1 MNHMIVSLTDDET
14 VVVANACDDCDSCD
28 SCDQG
33 GEGGGACDYCDGPM
47 G

>member
-1 MNHMIVSLTDDET
+1 MEHMIVSLVEDET
-14 VVVANACDDCDSCD
+14 VAVNACD

-33 GEGGGACDYCDGPM
+33 GESGGACDYCDGPM

>member
-1 MNHMIVSLTDDET
+1 MNHMIVSLVEDET
-14 VVVANACDDCDSCD
+14 VVANACDECDSCD

-33 GEGGGACDYCDGPM
+33 GEGGGSCDYCDGPM